1 MTNGW
6 KWISGIEFAIV
17 VAIGIWM
24 LIPASHA
31 FGAVGVKL
39 IENYDPYVR
48 YNGGIQTA
56 LPFKTT
62 STMQIGTNGTLMNR
76 LNYGQCYV
84 QAYATTIAAS
94 TTAQVDCQGTAATFG
109 LNTANDTTLTGVTL
123 GDNVVA
129 TFATSTSVVAGAYGS
144 ITIVGASAS
153 TTSGY
158 ISLRVENL
166 TGTTFTWPIGGNATG
181 TVSYFVSN

>member
-76 LNYGQCYV
+76 LNAGQCYV

-94 TTAQVDCQGTAATFG
+94 TTAQVDCQGTALTYVT
-109 LNTANDTTLTGVTL
+109 NTSNDTTLTGVAF

-129 TFATSTSVVAGAYGS
+129 EFSTTTAVVAGAYGS
-144 ITIVGASAS
+144 IAVVGASAS
-153 TTSGY
+153 TTAGY

-166 TGTTFTWPIGGNATG
+166 TGALFTWPITGAATG